1 MRIIHTAAAA
11 IATLCFTTLA
21 DTAIGMN
28 AADGDVAACT

>member
-1 MRIIHTAAAA
+1 VP
-11 IATLCFTTLA
+11 IAPPTTSLFRSTTLA